1 MSIRGVRLERTPPF
15 FVFSAPF
22 LRRGAMPN
30 LRRLSEGSIK
40 RRSFG
45 AAPKL
50 LWRFEASIGY
60 RTFGEPPKLILR
72 RRSFGEALLF
82 R

>member
-1 MSIRGVRLERTPPF
+1 M
-15 FVFSAPF
+15 A
-22 LRRGAMPN
+22 LRSFDEAAN
-30 LRRLSEGSIK
+30 LRYAAEASVG